1 MKVMMADSLG
11 MCFGVRDAVAMALSS
26 PHRSDLTILGELVHN
41 TEILRRLREAGI
53 QSVPSIDTPVETS
66 RVMITA
72 HGAAT
77 GVVERLRARG
87 LRVEEATCPLVAHAH
102 RQLQRLVAQ
111 GYFPVVIGHPHHVE
125 VRGLVGDL
133 DEYAVI
139 SSEEEVPRLA
149 GRPRLGV
156 VSQTTQPV
164 EFVRRIVDRFRA
176 AFPDVHY
183 TVEDQIAE
191 GDKVV
196 VRYRFRGTHLGAFQG
211 MPPTGKQVTYTGI
224 LIYRI
229 VDGKI
234 AEQWTEFDLLGF
246 LRQLGVLPNS

>member
-1 MKVMMADSLG
+1 MS
-11 MCFGVRDAVAMALSS
+11 
-26 PHRSDLTILGELVHN
+26 
-41 TEILRRLREAGI
+41 RESNKLLA
-53 QSVPSIDTPVETS
+53 Q
-66 RVMITA
+66 RVW
-72 HGAAT
+72 
-77 GVVERLRARG
+77 
-87 LRVEEATCPLVAHAH
+87 
-102 RQLQRLVAQ
+102 
-111 GYFPVVIGHPHHVE
+111 
-125 VRGLVGDL
+125 
-133 DEYAVI
+133 
-139 SSEEEVPRLA
+139 EEVWHQGQLSRIDDLF
-149 GRPRLGV
+149 
-156 VSQTTQPV
+156 TTD
-164 EFVRRIVDRFRA
+164 FVRHDPGGRELQGTEQNRQFIGSLRA

-246 LRQLGVLPNS
+246 LRQLGVLPTS

>member
-1 MKVMMADSLG
+1 MS
-11 MCFGVRDAVAMALSS
+11 
-26 PHRSDLTILGELVHN
+26 
-41 TEILRRLREAGI
+41 RESNKLLA
-53 QSVPSIDTPVETS
+53 Q
-66 RVMITA
+66 RVW
-72 HGAAT
+72 
-77 GVVERLRARG
+77 
-87 LRVEEATCPLVAHAH
+87 
-102 RQLQRLVAQ
+102 
-111 GYFPVVIGHPHHVE
+111 
-125 VRGLVGDL
+125 
-133 DEYAVI
+133 
-139 SSEEEVPRLA
+139 EEVWHQGQLSRIDDLFTPD
-149 GRPRLGV
+149 
-156 VSQTTQPV
+156 
-164 EFVRRIVDRFRA
+164 FVRHDPGGRELQGTEQNRQFIGSLRA

-246 LRQLGVLPNS
+246 LRQLGVLPTS